1 MVSKIKLNIVMSTNN
16 TNPTKVGI
24 KQSTFYLSENN
35 DGGEGWE
42 KQEFKNP
49 QTGENMIKYHKN
61 ISLEGELIYVGHKDD
76 KFKGNCLV
84 VLIKGDNET
93 FSLEI
98 PVLDTKGVKATN
110 QYFQSLVG
118 SLEVL
123 RKGDKIKMFV
133 NNKNKDKNDNLYKN
147 VVTLR
152 EDNSLVKSIYDFRD
166 VPKWESTSKK
176 DAFGKEV
183 VEYDPTPTNEFY
195 ISKFLKI
202 VEDFKSAN
210 PKQEKTSQPQQEAP
224 KIPTATP
231 EQAFE
236 PQVHDALPF

>member
-123 RKGDKIKMFV
+123 RKGDKIKEKAIELV
-133 NNKNKDKNDNLYKN
+133 NLIQEVGKNPRRVATAITDIEKG
-147 VVTLR
+147 TMMA
-152 EDNSLVKSIYDFRD
+152 VKSLFD
-166 VPKWESTSKK
+166 
-176 DAFGKEV
+176 
-183 VEYDPTPTNEFY
+183 
-195 ISKFLKI
+195 
-202 VEDFKSAN
+202 
-210 PKQEKTSQPQQEAP
+210 
-224 KIPTATP
+224 
-231 EQAFE
+231 
-236 PQVHDALPF
+236 

>member
-1 MVSKIKLNIVMSTNN
+1 MSTNN

-24 KQSTFYLSENN
+24 KKGTFYLSENT

-49 QTGENMIKYHKN
+49 QTGEDMIKYHKN

-84 VLIKGDNET
+84 VLIKGVDET
-93 FSLEI
+93 FSLEV

-118 SLEVL
+118 SLESL
-123 RKGDKIKMFV
+123 RKGDKIKMFI
-133 NNKNKDKNDNLYKN
+133 NNKNEDKNGNLYKN

-152 EDNSLVKSIYDFRD
+152 DDNSLVKSLYDFKD
-166 VPKWESTSKK
+166 VPKWESTTTK
-176 DAFGKEV
+176 DDFGKEV
-183 VEYDPTPTNEFY
+183 TEYSPKPTNKFY
-195 ISKFLKI
+195 IDKFMKI
-202 VEDFKSAN
+202 VEDFKVAN
-210 PKQEKTSQPQQEAP
+210 PKKEEQAEKP
-224 KIPTATP
+224 KSAVPTATP

-236 PQVHDALPF
+236 PATNAKEEKYRDDLPF